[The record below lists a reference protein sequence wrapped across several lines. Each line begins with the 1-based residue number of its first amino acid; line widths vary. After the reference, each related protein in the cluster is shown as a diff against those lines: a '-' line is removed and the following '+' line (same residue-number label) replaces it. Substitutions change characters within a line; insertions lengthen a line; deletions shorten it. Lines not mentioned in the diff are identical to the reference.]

1 MQEEVMPRLRWLVA
15 VGLVLGATGL
25 VGQTPAAAPPAAIPA
40 GADGAKIFAIT
51 CAACHLANGVG
62 TEGKIPPLAGSEWV
76 NGSEE
81 KLIRIVL
88 QGLTGDVEVQGE
100 VFNGAMPT
108 WGGAFSDE
116 QIASVLSF
124 VRRSWG
130 NKAPPVAAATVAKV
144 RAATATRKL
153 PWTVKEL
160 LRPGN

>member
-1 MQEEVMPRLRWLVA
+1 MRRSVWLAVA
-15 VGLVLGATGL
+15 CSVYLAAPVP
-25 VGQTPAAAPPAAIPA
+25 GQAAAAAPAATIPV
-40 GADGAKIFAIT
+40 GADGAKIFAVT
-51 CAACHLANGVG
+51 CAACHLVTGLG

-76 NGSEE
+76 TGNETR
-81 KLIRIVL
+81 LVRIVL
-88 QGLTGDVEVQGE
+88 HGLTGDVEVQGE

-130 NKAPPVAAATVAKV
+130 NKAPPITSETVARV
-144 RAATATRKL
+144 RAATPSRRL

-160 LRPGN
+160 LQRAN

>member
-1 MQEEVMPRLRWLVA
+1 MHRSIWLAIACSVKLA
-15 VGLVLGATGL
+15 APAI
-25 VGQTPAAAPPAAIPA
+25 GQAPPAGPPAAIPI
-40 GADGAKIFAIT
+40 GADGARIYAAT
-51 CAACHLANGVG
+51 CAACHLATGLG

-76 NGSEE
+76 TGNETR
-81 KLIRIVL
+81 LVRIVL
-88 QGLTGDVEVQGE
+88 HGLIGDVEVQGE

-130 NKAPPVAAATVAKV
+130 NKSAPVTPETVARV
-144 RAATATRKL
+144 RAATPSRKL

-160 LRPGN
+160 LQRAN